1 MKGKR
6 VTVGVTGGIAA
17 YKAAEIVRGLV
28 KEGAEV
34 SVAMTRNA
42 GRFVGPLTFEALSG
56 RRVITGMFDPGTGPM
71 DHIRWG
77 QETDLVLVA
86 PATANF
92 LAKAARGLADDF
104 LSTMAVAATA
114 PILLCPAMNV
124 HMYRNSSVRENIRI
138 LKERGINVM
147 EPGAGGLAC
156 GSEGPGRLPEVE
168 DILERARWLLSPG
181 DLTGCRIMVTAGATM
196 EAIDPVRFITNRS
209 SGKMG
214 YALARAARRRGAD
227 VVLISGPGA
236 LKAPLG
242 VTCIPIR
249 SAEDMRRA
257 VLAEWR
263 SCDAVI
269 KAAAV
274 SDYRPKD
281 PAGQKIKKEGR
292 ETQVLELVRT
302 PDILAELGRVR
313 GAARCVLVGFAA
325 ETESLINH
333 AGEKLHKKN
342 ADMIVANDVSR
353 EDAGFET
360 DTNLVKIL
368 HRDGMVE
375 EMPIMS
381 KEEVADC
388 ILDRVRDLWRARQGG
403 GGS

>member
-77 QETDLVLVA
+77 QETDLVLVV

-92 LAKAARGLADDF
+92 LAKTAGGLADDF
-104 LSTMAVAATA
+104 LSTMVVAATA
-114 PILLCPAMNV
+114 PIMLCPAMNV
-124 HMYRNSSVRENIRI
+124 HMYENSSVQENARI
-138 LKERGINVM
+138 LKERGINMM
-147 EPGAGGLAC
+147 EPGAGELAC

-249 SAEDMRRA
+249 SAEEMRRA

-375 EMPIMS
+375 EMP
-381 KEEVADC
+381 
-388 ILDRVRDLWRARQGG
+388 
-403 GGS
+403 